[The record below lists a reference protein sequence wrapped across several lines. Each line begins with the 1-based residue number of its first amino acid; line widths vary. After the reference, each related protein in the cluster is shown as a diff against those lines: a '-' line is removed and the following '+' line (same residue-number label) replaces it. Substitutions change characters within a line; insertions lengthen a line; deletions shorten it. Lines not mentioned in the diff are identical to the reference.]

1 MTDAGGTAL
10 ALAPRRTDH
19 GPAPAP
25 PSRGSTLGLR
35 VGQLEPPEPVL
46 PRHEVEGPL
55 ARLDRHLRGEHLL
68 AKAPVLVQLPL
79 RVQTL
84 RGLAPRERRQLRD
97 GRHRL
102 QPGDH
107 HRPARPPTG
116 GRTLG
121 SLWPALGARRRVG
134 RLLGLLCLLGRD
146 QACLEELV
154 AKVLHGA
161 GWLLSTPQV
170 SDESPVLGFAR
181 SVLHSPRLL
190 TAGLVLLA
198 ACSNPVDRAAKER
211 IFSPE
216 DPPPVVASAKE
227 ALDPQKLASDPKL
240 ARRVLDMGPAEVT
253 ERLGP
258 HRFSA
263 EVSFTWTAG
272 KDNVKLSENRLLE
285 SATGGVAGDFHARLD
300 NSRDQGLEVVRSR
313 GQVFARSKYGK
324 YRLRLR
330 DRGMAERTR
339 DETAGAL
346 RELDGL
352 FQGRLE
358 LALYRIT
365 GWFGSSLSL
374 GRLPGKC
381 RPRSAP
387 TPRIPTT
394 EPSRKRPSR

>member
-1 MTDAGGTAL
+1 
-10 ALAPRRTDH
+10 
-19 GPAPAP
+19 
-25 PSRGSTLGLR
+25 
-35 VGQLEPPEPVL
+35 
-46 PRHEVEGPL
+46 
-55 ARLDRHLRGEHLL
+55 
-68 AKAPVLVQLPL
+68 
-79 RVQTL
+79 
-84 RGLAPRERRQLRD
+84 
-97 GRHRL
+97 
-102 QPGDH
+102 
-107 HRPARPPTG
+107 
-116 GRTLG
+116 
-121 SLWPALGARRRVG
+121 
-134 RLLGLLCLLGRD
+134 
-146 QACLEELV
+146 
-154 AKVLHGA
+154 
-161 GWLLSTPQV
+161 
-170 SDESPVLGFAR
+170 
-181 SVLHSPRLL
+181 VLHSPRLL
-190 TAGLVLLA
+190 TAGLALLA

-263 EVSFTWTAG
+263 EVSFTWTAD
-272 KDNVKLSENRLLE
+272 KDSVKLSENRLLE

-352 FQGRLE
+352 FQGRLQ
-358 LALYRIT
+358 LALEGPTSVEGRPAVRYTVKLADVPAAAKGTRGETPPAVAYARGGLDEDSGRRQRFIDHREPKKLSGEVVVDAAT
-365 GWFGSSLSL
+365 AVIVRAHLDGTLAVPGDKSIAPAQLRVTLDEHIKDVGKDIDIKPPEGHLPDADKPEGIADALDRFGIQRKA
-374 GRLPGKC
+374 GADAGVD
-381 RPRSAP
+381 
-387 TPRIPTT
+387 T
-394 EPSRKRPSR
+394 EADDDTSG